1 MGPRGEEGDSERAPS
16 TVLLLPVILWA
27 FSGPMLLFSYR
38 SSSFF
43 SLPVRLCPA
52 PRGKCE
58 GEGRRAASKGAPVA
72 LCFLFFLCLFFFGG
86 GASLCKADAYVFCV
100 LFRFRSLQIALCPA
114 PRRRRQGTKGKH
126 ANFKG
131 NDFLFF
137 LGWSCV
143 KFAAHPLVFRC
154 CCFYGLLCPSSSGP
168 SLHK

>member
-1 MGPRGEEGDSERAPS
+1 MYGA
-16 TVLLLPVILWA
+16 
-27 FSGPMLLFSYR
+27 
-38 SSSFF
+38 
-43 SLPVRLCPA
+43 
-52 PRGKCE
+52 
-58 GEGRRAASKGAPVA
+58 EGRRGGFGTRALHCASSACYSLGFFGADASVFVPLV
-72 LCFLFFLCLFFFGG
+72 FFFFVACASMPSAKGEVRGRGAKGG
-86 GASLCKADAYVFCV
+86 FERCARHVVFSFLPLFVFFGASLCKADAYVFCV

>member
-1 MGPRGEEGDSERAPS
+1 MYGAEGRRGGFGTRA
-16 TVLLLPVILWA
+16 LHCA
-27 FSGPMLLFSYR
+27 
-38 SSSFF
+38 SSACYSLGFFGADASVFVPLVFFF

-58 GEGRRAASKGAPVA
+58 GEGRRAASKGAPVT
-72 LCFLFFLCLFFFGG
+72 LCFLFFLCLFFF